1 MNAPTN
7 DRAGR
12 RWPSGL
18 LVAAVAFAVAAVVG
32 AYLDWILWIAYDG
45 FMVTLAAG
53 LILLIGGLVAVLGR
67 GTARRKGLLALAVGI
82 GLVAG
87 QNLGPT
93 REPLIYQ
100 AGGTM
105 ILRLESPSVAIA
117 TGPADCTNV
126 ASETEFAV
134 SGDPNMTIETPK
146 RRSISVYV
154 NIGSRWDA
162 RDSASRKNGVR
173 LDLLA
178 TDAEIQGDG
187 NPTMVVM
194 GLTDSST
201 LESSFSNAGG
211 SLRFAGLVAQPRD
224 DFTGPPVDLAGTL
237 EWTCGAIVGEEA
249 LGRSPWSSRTV
260 TLRTG
265 SSVHLALAVLV
276 LVPDDGTY
284 SGGAWAWLRER
295 NRSRT

>member
-1 MNAPTN
+1 MNVTMIASPL
-7 DRAGR
+7 GR
-12 RWPSGL
+12 RWMPSL
-18 LVAAVAFAVAAVVG
+18 LVGAAAFVVAAIVG

-45 FMVTLAAG
+45 FMVTLVAG

-93 REPLIYQ
+93 REPLIYHT
-100 AGGTM
+100 GGTM
-105 ILRLESPSVAIA
+105 TLRLESPGIAIA
-117 TGPADCTNV
+117 TGSADCTNV

-134 SGDPNMTIETPK
+134 SGDPNMNLETPE
-146 RRSISVYV
+146 RRSISVYANV
-154 NIGSRWDA
+154 GSRWDA
-162 RDSASRKNGVR
+162 RDGASRKNGVR
-173 LDLLA
+173 LDILA
-178 TDAEIQGDG
+178 TDAAIQGNG

-211 SLRFAGLVAQPRD
+211 WLRFAGLVAQPRD

-237 EWTCGAIVGEEA
+237 EWSCGAI
-249 LGRSPWSSRTV
+249 LG
-260 TLRTG
+260 
-265 SSVHLALAVLV
+265 
-276 LVPDDGTY
+276 
-284 SGGAWAWLRER
+284 
-295 NRSRT
+295 